1 MRMETRCIAPF
12 ALDLSRWAA
21 RVSTVGERTRANEQ
35 KPSGIGEV
43 DAHIFPCIASNR
55 DRICSSG
62 IDSLL
67 RGLPS
72 EMYASFLNMLS
83 SAT

>member
-1 MRMETRCIAPF
+1 METRCKAPF
-12 ALDLSRWAA
+12 ARDLSRWAA
-21 RVSTVGERTRANEQ
+21 RVSTVGERARSNEQ
-35 KPSGIGEV
+35 KASGIGEV
-43 DAHIFPCIASNR
+43 DVHIFPCIASNR
-55 DRICSSG
+55 ARICSNG

-83 SAT
+83 SAM